1 MTREDADVIIVGAG
15 PAGAVT
21 ALLLARAGV
30 DVLLLDRAAFP
41 RAKPCGDCLS
51 SGATAILRRL
61 GVLDLVLARPHAR
74 LRGWRIVAPD
84 GNSFEAAFNATD
96 DTAGA
101 DSVAAGCALSVERAV
116 LDAVLV
122 EAAIAAGARFERQT
136 VIDVARDAAGA
147 VAGVVTRNGVRFAA
161 ITVGADGLRS
171 IVAKRLGT
179 RTSGFLR
186 KLSLTFHAPVANT
199 GNTGEMHVGDGMCAG
214 VAPVEIS
221 GLCNLT
227 IVADSARFGRDVARD
242 ARAFAQCAIDSL
254 PLLRNRVPAAA
265 LHQTPLAS
273 GPFDQ
278 PVRRVAFD
286 GAVLVGDAAGYY
298 DPFTGQGV
306 YQSLASAE
314 LLAPVVAASL
324 RRRDVRAEA
333 FRDYAAGRA
342 ALMRWPRLVQYGV
355 ETVLRRTASA
365 NRAIARIRRA
375 PAFGSAIV
383 SVTGDIAPVRA
394 LIAPRAL
401 FSLLLPPSHSEKTA

>member
-1 MTREDADVIIVGAG
+1 MIIVGAG

-30 DVLLLDRAAFP
+30 DVLLLDRASFP
-41 RAKPCGDCLS
+41 RSKPCGDCLS

-61 GVLDLVLARPHAR
+61 GVLDLVVARPHAR

-84 GNSFEAAFNATD
+84 GNSFEAGFNVTE

-101 DSVAAGCALSVERAV
+101 DPVAAGCALSVERAV

-122 EAAIAAGARFERQT
+122 QAAILAGARFERQT
-136 VIDVARDAAGA
+136 VIDVARDATGT
-147 VAGVVTRNGVRFAA
+147 VAGVIIRNGVRFAA
-161 ITVGADGLRS
+161 VTVGADGLRS

-179 RTSGFLR
+179 RTSGRRR

-199 GNTGEMHVGDGMCAG
+199 GNTGEMHVGDGICAG
-214 VAPVEIS
+214 VAAVDIS
-221 GLCNLT
+221 ARCNLT
-227 IVADSARFGRDVARD
+227 IVADSSRFGRDVARD
-242 ARAFAQCAIDSL
+242 AGAFAQCAIDSL
-254 PLLRNRVPAAA
+254 PLLRDRVPAAA
-265 LHQTPLAS
+265 LHQTPLTS

-306 YQSLASAE
+306 YQALASAE
-314 LLAPVVAASL
+314 LLAPVIEASL
-324 RRRDVRAEA
+324 QRNDVRAEA

-342 ALMRWPRLVQYGV
+342 RLMRGPRLVQHGV
-355 ETVLRRTASA
+355 EAVLSRPAAA
-365 NRAIARIRRA
+365 NHAIARIRRA
-375 PAFGSAIV
+375 PAFATALI
-383 SVTGDIAPVRA
+383 SVTGDIAPVRS
-394 LIAPRAL
+394 LISPRAV
-401 FSLLLPPSHSEKTA
+401 FSLLLPTSQSENTA

>member
-1 MTREDADVIIVGAG
+1 MTREHAEVIIVGAG

-41 RAKPCGDCLS
+41 RPKPCGDCLS

-61 GVLDLVLARPHAR
+61 DLLDLVLAGPHAR
-74 LRGWRIVAPD
+74 VRGWRIVAPD
-84 GNSFEAAFNATD
+84 GNSFEAGFNAVND
-96 DTAGA
+96 RAA
-101 DSVAAGCALSVERAV
+101 DPVLDGCALTIERAV

-122 EAAIAAGARFERQT
+122 EAAVTAGARFEQQT
-136 VIDVARDAAGA
+136 VVDLIRDTNGAA
-147 VAGVVTRNGVRFAA
+147 AGVVTRTGSRFAR

-179 RTSGFLR
+179 RSSGSLH
-186 KLSLTFHAPVANT
+186 KLSLTFHVAVADAGPV
-199 GNTGEMHVGDGMCAG
+199 GEMHVGDGICAG
-214 VAPVEIS
+214 VAPVGIS
-221 GLCNLT
+221 GRCNLT
-227 IVADSARFGRDVARD
+227 IVADSTRFGRAVAGD
-242 ARAFAQCAIDSL
+242 ACAFVQRAIESL
-254 PLLRNRVPAAA
+254 PLLRHRVPAASLRQPA
-265 LHQTPLAS
+265 LAS
-273 GPFDQ
+273 GPFDR

-306 YQSLASAE
+306 YQALASAE
-314 LLAPVVAASL
+314 LLAPVIESSL
-324 RRRDVRAEA
+324 RAEVVTAGA

-342 ALMRWPRLVQYGV
+342 ALMRGPRAVQRGV
-355 ETVLRRTASA
+355 EAVLSRPAVA

-375 PAFGSAIV
+375 PAFATAIV
-383 SVTGDIAPVRA
+383 SVTGDIAPVRT

-401 FSLLLPPSHSEKTA
+401 FNLLLPTNHPENTA